1 MPSPLALVLGN
12 ERIGVDTQVLDE
24 VDAVVAL
31 PMRGVKNSLN
41 VATACTVFLWEALR
55 QWELGGGGGG

>member
-1 MPSPLALVLGN
+1 MLTPY
-12 ERIGVDTQVLDE
+12 QVLDE
-24 VDAVVAL
+24 ADAVVAL

-41 VATACTVFLWEALR
+41 VATACTVLLWEALR